1 KVTMPSDAYMEV
13 STWDIVGESGDRE
26 YGQTT
31 DYQMFQVFNIEFGH
45 TAEDKSK
52 ATSLPKSGPNSKG
65 VDTRA
70 LLAQLAQSHAS
81 AVDDKTDKGT
91 ITVSKSIDYA
101 SPDLFVYC
109 ANKKPMDWAI
119 IYLRESG
126 EESTHPWLRLEFTK
140 VYVKD
145 FKWSLDPGA
154 SGEEAM
160 KAETLT
166 LEFEKMLIKYYPQT
180 KTGEHK
186 AMKMGY
192 FNYVQPGDT
201 VAEIT

>member
-1 KVTMPSDAYMEV
+1 MEV
-13 STWDIVGESGDRE
+13 STWDIKGESGDKE
-26 YGQTT
+26 FGADTSYE
-31 DYQMFQVFNIEFGH
+31 MFQVFNIEFSH

-52 ATSLPKSGPNSKG
+52 ALSLPKGGPNSKG

-70 LLAQLAQSHAS
+70 LMAALAQQSHSS
-81 AVDDKTDKGT
+81 AVDDKTDKGQ
-91 ITVSKSIDYA
+91 ITVSKSIDLA
-101 SPDLFVYC
+101 SPQLFVYC

-126 EESTHPWLRLEFTK
+126 EENTHPWLRLEFTQ

-166 LEFEKMLIKYYPQT
+166 FEFEKMMIKYYPQES
-180 KTGEHK
+180 TGKHQP
-186 AMKMGY
+186 MKMGF

>member
-1 KVTMPSDAYMEV
+1 MPSDAYMEV

-26 YGQTT
+26 YGQST
-31 DYQMFQVFNIEFGH
+31 DYQMFMVFNIEFGH

-52 ATSLPKSGPNSKG
+52 ALSLPKGGPNSKG

-70 LLAQLAQSHAS
+70 LMAALAQQGNSS

-101 SPDLFVYC
+101 SADLFVYC

-166 LEFEKMLIKYYPQT
+166 FEFEKIMIKYYPQES
-180 KTGEHK
+180 TGKHQP
-186 AMKMGY
+186 MKMGF